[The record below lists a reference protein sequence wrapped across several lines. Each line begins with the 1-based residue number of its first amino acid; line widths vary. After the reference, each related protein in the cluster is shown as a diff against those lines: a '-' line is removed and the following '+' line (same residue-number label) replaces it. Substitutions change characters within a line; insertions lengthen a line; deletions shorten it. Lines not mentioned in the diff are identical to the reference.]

1 MIPFCLMAPR
11 HATFHNLLRPYTV
24 CCGVHCLRTGR
35 ELGNICPSTECACS
49 FVLDILEVL
58 RLIIRIFGIYLLFRI
73 RYIRS
78 VGTLL
83 IILNLEYVCSFVS
96 GILETFK
103 LLLMILKEAFDSC
116 DFLRAI
122 D

>member
-35 ELGNICPSTECACS
+35 ESGNICPFTEYVCPY
-49 FVLDILEVL
+49 VEVL
-58 RLIIRIFGIYLLFRI
+58 KLVIILNFGIYLLFRI

-78 VGTLL
+78 V
-83 IILNLEYVCSFVS
+83 
-96 GILETFK
+96 ET
-103 LLLMILKEAFDSC
+103 LLMILNFDSF
-116 DFLRAI
+116 DLLREI